1 MATGFFWNEATF
13 WHSGGNYAD
22 ILPVGGLV
30 QPKVNGGLPETPE
43 SKRRFKNLLEITGLA
58 AELHMSDAAPATNQE
73 LVRVHPQHYLD
84 MFKQLSDSD
93 GGELGHKTPFGPG
106 AYEIAAQS
114 AGLVVQALRSVL
126 SGELQNAYA
135 LTRPPGHHAL
145 PELQNGFCLLANIA
159 IAIEAA
165 RADGAATRFA
175 VIDWDVHHGNGT
187 EAIFYERDDVL
198 TVSIHQDRN
207 YPMDQGA
214 AEDRGSGA
222 GQGFNL
228 NVPLPPG
235 CGHNAYIEAMERL
248 ALPAV
253 RAFDPDVLIIA
264 CGFDAAGMD
273 PLGRMLCH
281 TATYQAM
288 TRQVMELAAEVCDCR
303 LAMAHE
309 GGYSEVYVPFC
320 GHTVLA
326 EMVGSAIA
334 APDPFGDTWLLR
346 QPNAEFDAFVS
357 DQITRMATA
366 AGL

>member
-1 MATGFFWNEATF
+1 ME
-13 WHSGGNYAD
+13 S
-22 ILPVGGLV
+22 ILNRLDSIS
-30 QPKVNGGLPETPE
+30 LPE
-43 SKRRFKNLLEITGLA
+43 SLRRLSADAIEDTTLQLVHTGAHIQRIRDVDKEGGGRL
-58 AELHMSDAAPATNQE
+58 
-73 LVRVHPQHYLD
+73 
-84 MFKQLSDSD
+84 DSD
-93 GGELGHKTPFGPG
+93 TVMSADSFQVARKAVGCGVDAVRRVVAGEDKT
-106 AYEIAAQS
+106 ALC
-114 AGLVVQALRSVL
+114 LV
-126 SGELQNAYA
+126 
-135 LTRPPGHHAL
+135 RPPGHHAT
-145 PELQNGFCLLANIA
+145 PESAMGFCLYSNIA
-159 IAIEAA
+159 IAA
-165 RADGAATRFA
+165 RYATRTLGLDR
-175 VIDWDVHHGNGT
+175 VLVVDWDVHHGNGT

-235 CGHNAYIEAMERL
+235 CGHNAYVEAMERL

-273 PLGRMLCH
+273 PLGRMMCH
-281 TATYQAM
+281 TATYQTM
-288 TRQVMELAAEVCDCR
+288 TRQVMELAVDVCDGR

-326 EMVGSAIA
+326 EMVGSAIV
-334 APDPFGDTWLLR
+334 APDPFGDTWVLR
-346 QPNAEFDAFVS
+346 QPNADFDAFVS